1 MKYKALFIFIAALL
15 VVGAVWKIM
24 SNTQEEEYPEVKE
37 QFVDYLTKTH
47 DLMISSG
54 FVYKSGRST
63 NGVKEGDFIGV
74 FYDERD
80 PSFMI
85 QLSID
90 QQDNSV
96 RDTFDSKTFR
106 IRQEIFDVMNT
117 YRKDNEFNGYLS
129 FSPEGIR
136 GPNLTSVSYGRINP
150 TISYSVIREEIDIE
164 KELES
169 DYLIAKEVNEIVNKH
184 YDMDLNRVGV
194 TYFEKNGF
202 NFESYLEQF
211 KKNYGEDIY
220 GSSITNYGHLHK
232 PHVYGVKNVSVP
244 KRVFEFGVSTFEEAN
259 YRLRLDSLEQFKMEA
274 KRNYTEQYKK
284 TDTK

>member
-1 MKYKALFIFIAALL
+1 MN
-15 VVGAVWKIM
+15 
-24 SNTQEEEYPEVKE
+24 NTKEEYPEIKE
-37 QFVDYLTKTH
+37 QFIDYLTNTH
-47 DLMISSG
+47 DLEISSG

-90 QQDNSV
+90 PQDNSV
-96 RDTFDSKTFR
+96 RDTFDSKTFW
-106 IRQEIFDVMNT
+106 IRQEIFDVMNN

-150 TISYSVIREEIDIE
+150 TISYSVIREEVDIE

-184 YDMDLNRVGV
+184 YDMDLNMVSV

-202 NFESYLEQF
+202 NFESFLEQF
-211 KKNYGEDIY
+211 KKNYGEDIH
-220 GSSITNYGHLHK
+220 GSSITSYGHLNNPK
-232 PHVYGVKNVSVP
+232 VYGVKNVSAP
-244 KRVFEFGVSTFEEAN
+244 KRVFEYGVSTFEKEKFH
-259 YRLRLDSLEQFKMEA
+259 LRLDSLEQFKMEA